1 MEIIFAKN
9 FKEILDLNKQAFNN
23 YVDQMLPNFDPHCTG
38 RAFDLKIPFL

>member
-23 YVDQMLPNFDPHCTG
+23 YVDQMLPNFDPTG